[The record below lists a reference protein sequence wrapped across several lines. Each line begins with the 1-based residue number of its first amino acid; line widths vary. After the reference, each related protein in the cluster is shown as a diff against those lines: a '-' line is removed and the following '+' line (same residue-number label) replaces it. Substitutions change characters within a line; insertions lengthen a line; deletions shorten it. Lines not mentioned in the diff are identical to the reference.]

1 MSPLSLMTKLQTV
14 FDLITSRNLY
24 LMILA
29 VVVFLTIIFITTNG
43 SNRKQSRRTYILI
56 YLAGFIFI
64 AFQYGSSFMTLLDY
78 AINEVFITYYF
89 PNIVIYLIMLIITN
103 IVLFKTIFSSK
114 ADFKLKVIN
123 STAFAIIMYL
133 FILAIAQI
141 TNLELDVF
149 NITELYSSN
158 EVRSLLELSMFI
170 FVFWMVVLGVYYLI
184 RKYQYKHNL
193 IQEET
198 FTNYNI
204 IHDFNVKE
212 AYKVPKNQVIIE
224 EPKEE
229 KKEVLTTMNLLG
241 QDFTLDEYKLMVK
254 ILKEEKE
261 KEQIKQE
268 SKTVEENAPLTELNK
283 LYQSIRD

>member
-14 FDLITSRNLY
+14 FDLITSKNLY

-29 VVVFLTIIFITTNG
+29 AIVILTIIFITTNG
-43 SNRKQSRRTYILI
+43 SNRKQSKRTYILL

-64 AFQYGSSFMTLLDY
+64 ALEYGSSFMTLVDY

-103 IVLFKTIFSSK
+103 VVLFKTIFSNK

-123 STAFAIIMYL
+123 SAAFAIIMYL
-133 FILAIAQI
+133 FILAISQI
-141 TNLELDVF
+141 ATLKLDVF

-158 EVRSLLELSMFI
+158 AVRSLLELSMFI
-170 FVFWMVVLGVYYLI
+170 FVFWMVVLIVYYLI

-193 IQEET
+193 IQVES

-204 IHDFNVKE
+204 IHNFDIKE
-212 AYKVPKNQVIIE
+212 AYKVPKKQVIIE

-229 KKEVLTTMNLLG
+229 KKEEPTMDLLG
-241 QDFTLDEYKLMVK
+241 QNFTLDEYKLMVK
-254 ILKEEKE
+254 ILKEEKD
-261 KEQIKQE
+261 KEQVKEE
-268 SKTVEENAPLTELNK
+268 SKPVEDNPLTELNK

>member
-1 MSPLSLMTKLQTV
+1 MRDLSLITKLQTV

-24 LMILA
+24 LMIL
-29 VVVFLTIIFITTNG
+29 VLLVFLTIIFITTNG
-43 SNRKQSRRTYILI
+43 SNRKQSKKAYILL

-64 AFQYGSSFMTLLDY
+64 AFQYGGSILTLIDY

-103 IVLFKTIFSSK
+103 VILWKTIFNDK
-114 ADFKLKVIN
+114 VNFKLKVIN

-133 FILAIAQI
+133 FILAVSSIN
-141 TNLELDVF
+141 NLNLDVF

-158 EVRSLLELSMFI
+158 QVRSLLELSMFI
-170 FVFWMVVLGVYYLI
+170 FVFWVVVLLIYYLI
-184 RKYQYKHNL
+184 RRYQYKHNL
-193 IQEET
+193 IQVES

-204 IHDFNVKE
+204 INDFDIKE
-212 AYKVPKNQVIIE
+212 AYKVPKTTLLVE
-224 EPKEE
+224 EPKKEE
-229 KKEVLTTMNLLG
+229 KVEPNSINILG
-241 QDFTLDEYKLMVK
+241 QEFTLDEYKVMLK

-261 KEQIKQE
+261 KKNKKEQE
-268 SKTVEENAPLTELNK
+268 TVEENPLTELNK

>member
-14 FDLITSRNLY
+14 FDLITSKNLY

-29 VVVFLTIIFITTNG
+29 AIVILTIIFITTNG
-43 SNRKQSRRTYILI
+43 SNRKQSKRTYILL

-64 AFQYGSSFMTLLDY
+64 ALEYGSSFMTLVDY

-103 IVLFKTIFSSK
+103 VVLFKTIFSNK

-123 STAFAIIMYL
+123 SAAFAIIMYL
-133 FILAIAQI
+133 FILAISQI
-141 TNLELDVF
+141 ATLKLDVF

-158 EVRSLLELSMFI
+158 AVRSLLELSMFI
-170 FVFWMVVLGVYYLI
+170 FVFWMVVLIVYYLI

-193 IQEET
+193 IQVES

-204 IHDFNVKE
+204 IHNFDIKE
-212 AYKVPKNQVIIE
+212 AYKVPKKQVIIE

-229 KKEVLTTMNLLG
+229 KKEEPTMDLLG
-241 QDFTLDEYKLMVK
+241 QNFTLDEYKLMVK

-261 KEQIKQE
+261 KEQVKEE
-268 SKTVEENAPLTELNK
+268 SKPVEDNPLTELNK

>member
-1 MSPLSLMTKLQTV
+1 
-14 FDLITSRNLY
+14 
-24 LMILA
+24 MILA
-29 VVVFLTIIFITTNG
+29 VVVVLTIIFITTNG
-43 SNRKQSRRTYILI
+43 SNRKQSRKAYILL
-56 YLAGFIFI
+56 YLAAFIFI
-64 AFQYGSSFMTLLDY
+64 AVQYGSSFMTLVDY

-103 IVLFKTIFSSK
+103 IVLFKTIFSDK
-114 ADFKLKVIN
+114 VDFKLKVIN

-133 FILAIAQI
+133 FILAISSI
-141 TNLELDVF
+141 NNLNLDVF

-158 EVRSLLELSMFI
+158 AVRSLLELSMFI
-170 FVFWMVVLGVYYLI
+170 FVFWMVVLIVYHLI

-193 IQEET
+193 IQVES

-204 IHDFNVKE
+204 IHDFDIKE
-212 AYKVPKNQVIIE
+212 AYKAPKKQVILE

-229 KKEVLTTMNLLG
+229 KKEEQAPINLLG
-241 QDFTLDEYKLMVK
+241 QNFTLDEYKLMIK

-261 KEQIKQE
+261 KKQE
-268 SKTVEENAPLTELNK
+268 KEESKPVEDNPLTELNK

>member
-14 FDLITSRNLY
+14 FDLITSKNLY

-29 VVVFLTIIFITTNG
+29 AIVILTIIFITTNG
-43 SNRKQSRRTYILI
+43 SNRKQSKRTYILL

-64 AFQYGSSFMTLLDY
+64 ALEYGSSFMTLVDY
-78 AINEVFITYYF
+78 AINEVFIIYYF

-103 IVLFKTIFSSK
+103 VVLFKTIFSNK

-123 STAFAIIMYL
+123 SAAFAIIMYL
-133 FILAIAQI
+133 FILAISQI
-141 TNLELDVF
+141 ATLNLDVF

-158 EVRSLLELSMFI
+158 AVRSLLELSMFI
-170 FVFWMVVLGVYYLI
+170 FVFWMVVLIVYHLI

-193 IQEET
+193 IQVES

-204 IHDFNVKE
+204 IHDFDIKE
-212 AYKVPKNQVIIE
+212 AYKVPKKQVIIE

-229 KKEVLTTMNLLG
+229 KKEEQAPINLLG
-241 QDFTLDEYKLMVK
+241 QNFTLDEYKLMVK

-261 KEQIKQE
+261 KVQVKEE
-268 SKTVEENAPLTELNK
+268 SKAVENNPLTELNK

>member
-1 MSPLSLMTKLQTV
+1 MSPLSLITKLQTV
-14 FDLITSRNLY
+14 FDLIISKNLY

-29 VVVFLTIIFITTNG
+29 VIILLTIIFITTNG
-43 SNRKQSRRTYILI
+43 SNRKQSRRTYILL

-103 IVLFKTIFSSK
+103 VVLFKTIFSPK

-123 STAFAIIMYL
+123 STAFALIMYL
-133 FILAIAQI
+133 FILAISSI
-141 TNLELDVF
+141 NNLKLDVF

-158 EVRSLLELSMFI
+158 EVRSILELSMFI
-170 FVFWMVVLGVYYLI
+170 FVFWIAVLGVYYLI

-193 IQEET
+193 IQVES
-198 FTNYNI
+198 FANYNI
-204 IHDFNVKE
+204 IHDFDIKK
-212 AYKVPKNQVIIE
+212 AYKVPKQPLIIE

-229 KKEVLTTMNLLG
+229 KKENNTMDLLG
-241 QDFTLDEYKLMVK
+241 QEFTLDEYKLMVK
-254 ILKEEKE
+254 ILKGEKE
-261 KEQIKQE
+261 KAQAKEEEKP
-268 SKTVEENAPLTELNK
+268 VEDNPLTELNK

>member
-14 FDLITSRNLY
+14 FDLITSKNLY

-29 VVVFLTIIFITTNG
+29 IIVFFTIIFITTNS
-43 SNRKQSRRTYILI
+43 SNKKQSKRTYILL

-64 AFQYGSSFMTLLDY
+64 AIQYGSSFITLVDY

-103 IVLFKTIFSSK
+103 VVLFKTIFSNK

-133 FILAIAQI
+133 FILAISQI
-141 TNLELDVF
+141 ATLNLDVF

-158 EVRSLLELSMFI
+158 AVRSLLELSMLI
-170 FVFWMVVLGVYYLI
+170 FVFWIIVLIVYRLI
-184 RKYQYKHNL
+184 RRFQYKHNL
-193 IQEET
+193 IQVES

-204 IHDFNVKE
+204 IHDFDIKE
-212 AYKVPKNQVIIE
+212 AYKASKKQVIIE

-229 KKEVLTTMNLLG
+229 KKEEPTTDLLG
-241 QDFTLDEYKLMVK
+241 QNFTLDEYKLMVK

-261 KEQIKQE
+261 KEQVKEE
-268 SKTVEENAPLTELNK
+268 SKPVEDNPLTELNK

>member
-24 LMILA
+24 LMML
-29 VVVFLTIIFITTNG
+29 VVIIFLTIIFITTNG
-43 SNRKQSRRTYILI
+43 SNRKQSKRTYIFL
-56 YLAGFIFI
+56 YLAAFIFI
-64 AFQYGSSFMTLLDY
+64 AIQYGSSFMTLVDY

-89 PNIVIYLIMLIITN
+89 PNIVIYLLMLVITN
-103 IVLFKTIFSSK
+103 IVLFKTIFNDK
-114 ADFKLKVIN
+114 IDFKLKVIN
-123 STAFAIIMYL
+123 GSAFAIIMYL
-133 FILAIAQI
+133 FILAIASI
-141 TNLELDVF
+141 NNLNLDVF

-158 EVRSLLELSMFI
+158 EVRSILELSMFI
-170 FVFWMVVLGVYYLI
+170 FVFWMAVLIVYHLI

-193 IQEET
+193 IQVES

-204 IHDFNVKE
+204 IHDFDIKE
-212 AYKVPKNQVIIE
+212 AYKVPKKTLIIE

-229 KKEVLTTMNLLG
+229 KKEEQASINLLG
-241 QDFTLDEYKLMVK
+241 QNFTLDEYKLMVK

-261 KEQIKQE
+261 KVQVKEE
-268 SKTVEENAPLTELNK
+268 SKSVEDNPLTELNK